1 MPSEQGFQTAFAFS
15 VIIWGCAGA
24 GFKPASSFPI
34 FFCPLSVLSGFF
46 MSNRPTLLLVDGSSY
61 LYRAYHAMGQNLT
74 APDGAPTGALYGV
87 LNMLRRLRSEY
98 PHDYCAVVFDA
109 KGKNF
114 RHQMFEE
121 YKATRPPMPDDLR
134 PQAEALPDLVR
145 LTGWPVLVI
154 GQVEADDVI
163 GTLAKQ
169 GAEHGLRVIV
179 STGDKDMAQLVD
191 ERVTLVNTMSGETLD
206 IEGVKAK
213 FGVRPDQIRDYLA
226 LMGDKVDNV
235 PGVEKCGPKTA
246 VKWLEAYGS
255 LQGVIEHASEIKG
268 KVGENLRAALP
279 RLPLSYDLVTIKTD
293 VDLHAEL
300 SDGIESLR
308 CTTPKW
314 AQLVV
319 DFKRWGFR
327 TWLKEAESRMHE
339 AADGDLFGSDTIGEQ
354 AALDMETSSERLP
367 EKAVA
372 PEKLDYQAVT
382 TEAQFATLLDKLSQ
396 AEKIGID
403 TETTSLDAMNAALVG
418 ISIAFQA
425 GEAVYIPV
433 GHSLTAAPEQL
444 DLQDVLGHL
453 KPYLENPAL
462 KKIGQ
467 NLKYDQHVFAN
478 YGIAL
483 NGIAG
488 DAMLASYIIESH
500 LGHGLD
506 ELSERW
512 LGLETITYESL
523 CGKGAKQIGF
533 ADVAIG
539 QATEYA
545 AQDADFALRLEA
557 HLRAQMDEK
566 QLEMYEKMELPVA
579 QVLFEME
586 RNGVQI
592 DRAELARQSAEL
604 GAELMKL
611 EQEAYAAAGQP
622 FNLNSPK
629 QLQEILFD
637 KMGIPTKGLKKTAK
651 GGISTN
657 EAVLEQLAPDYPL
670 PKIILQNRSLAK
682 LKSTY
687 TDKLPEM
694 ISPKDGRVHTTY
706 AQAVAITG
714 RLASNNPNLQ
724 NIPIRTEEGRKV
736 RRAFTAPQGS
746 VIVSADYSQIE
757 LRIMAHL
764 SGDKTLIAAFQN
776 GEDVHR
782 RTAAE
787 VFGTAP
793 ENVSSEQ
800 RRYAKTINFGLI
812 YGMGQYGLAKSLGID
827 NLSAKNF
834 IDRYFDRYPGVA
846 EYMQRT
852 KEQAAAQGYV
862 ETLFGRRLY
871 LPDIRNKNANARAGA
886 ERAAI
891 NAPMQGTASD
901 LIKRA
906 MIDVSRWLSECEASP
921 WDELLQS
928 KLIMQVHDELVLEVV
943 ETELDF
949 VKEKLPQ
956 IMAKVDG
963 GLLDVPLV
971 AEVGVGENWEEAH

>member
-1 MPSEQGFQTAFAFS
+1 
-15 VIIWGCAGA
+15 
-24 GFKPASSFPI
+24 
-34 FFCPLSVLSGFF
+34 

-191 ERVTLVNTMSGETLD
+191 ERVTLVNTMSSETLD

-268 KVGENLRAALP
+268 KVGENLQAALP
-279 RLPLSYDLVTIKTD
+279 QLPLSYDLVTIKTD

-308 CTTPKW
+308 RTTPKW

-327 TWLKEAESRMHE
+327 TWLKEAESNMNTGST
-339 AADGDLFGSDTIGEQ
+339 DDLFGSDSIGEQ
-354 AALDMETSSERLP
+354 AALNAEMPFEKQA
-367 EKAVA
+367 EKATA

-382 TEAQFATLLDKLSQ
+382 TEAQFAALLDKLSR
-396 AEKIGID
+396 ADTIGID
-403 TETTSLDAMNAALVG
+403 TETTSLDAMNASLVG

-444 DLQDVLGHL
+444 DLQDVLGRL
-453 KPYLENPAL
+453 KPHLENPAL

-523 CGKGAKQIGF
+523 CGKGAKQISF

-557 HLRAQMDEK
+557 HLRAQMDAK

-724 NIPIRTEEGRKV
+724 NIPIRTAEGRRV

-793 ENVSSEQ
+793 ENVSPEQ

-834 IDRYFDRYPGVA
+834 IDRYFARYPGVA

-852 KEQAAAQGYV
+852 KEQAAAQGFV

-906 MIDVSRWLSECEASP
+906 MIDVSRWLVS
-921 WDELLQS
+921 DDLKS

-956 IMAKVDG
+956 IMAKVGG

-971 AEVGVGENWEEAH
+971 AKVGVGENWEEAH

>member
-1 MPSEQGFQTAFAFS
+1 
-15 VIIWGCAGA
+15 
-24 GFKPASSFPI
+24 
-34 FFCPLSVLSGFF
+34 

-255 LQGVIEHASEIKG
+255 LAGVMEHASEIKG

-308 CTTPKW
+308 RTTPKW

-327 TWLKEAESRMHE
+327 TWLKEAESNMNTGST
-339 AADGDLFGSDTIGEQ
+339 DDLFGSDSIGEQ
-354 AALDMETSSERLP
+354 AALNAEMPFEKQA
-367 EKAVA
+367 EKATA

-382 TEAQFATLLDKLSQ
+382 TEAQFAALLDKLSR
-396 AEKIGID
+396 ADTIGID
-403 TETTSLDAMNAALVG
+403 TETTSLDAMNASLVG

-444 DLQDVLGHL
+444 DLQDVLGRL
-453 KPYLENPAL
+453 KPHLGNPAL

-834 IDRYFDRYPGVA
+834 IDRYFARYPGVA

>member
-1 MPSEQGFQTAFAFS
+1 
-15 VIIWGCAGA
+15 
-24 GFKPASSFPI
+24 
-34 FFCPLSVLSGFF
+34 
-46 MSNRPTLLLVDGSSY
+46 
-61 LYRAYHAMGQNLT
+61 MGQNLT

-191 ERVTLVNTMSGETLD
+191 ERVTLVNTMSSETLD

-268 KVGENLRAALP
+268 KVGENLQAALP
-279 RLPLSYDLVTIKTD
+279 QLPLSYDLVTIKTD

-327 TWLKEAESRMHE
+327 TWLKEAESNMNTGST
-339 AADGDLFGSDTIGEQ
+339 DDLFGSDSIGEQ
-354 AALDMETSSERLP
+354 AALNAEMPFEKQA
-367 EKAVA
+367 EKATA

-382 TEAQFATLLDKLSQ
+382 TEAQFAALLDKLSR
-396 AEKIGID
+396 ADTIGID
-403 TETTSLDAMNAALVG
+403 TETTSLDAMNASLVG

-444 DLQDVLGHL
+444 DLQDVLGRL
-453 KPYLENPAL
+453 KPHLENPAL

-523 CGKGAKQIGF
+523 CGKGAKQISF

-557 HLRAQMDEK
+557 HLRAQMDAK

-724 NIPIRTEEGRKV
+724 NIPIRTAEGRRV

-793 ENVSSEQ
+793 ENVSPEQ

-834 IDRYFDRYPGVA
+834 IDRYFARYPGVA

-852 KEQAAAQGYV
+852 KEQAAAQGFV

-906 MIDVSRWLSECEASP
+906 MIDVSRWLVS
-921 WDELLQS
+921 DDLKS

-956 IMAKVDG
+956 IMAKVGG

>member
-1 MPSEQGFQTAFAFS
+1 MS
-15 VIIWGCAGA
+15 
-24 GFKPASSFPI
+24 ASNPK
-34 FFCPLSVLSGFF
+34 
-46 MSNRPTLLLVDGSSY
+46 TLLLVDGSSY
-61 LYRAYHAMGQNLT
+61 LYRAYHAMAQLT

-87 LNMLRRLRSEY
+87 LNMLRRLRADY
-98 PHDYCAVVFDA
+98 AHDYCAVVFDA

-114 RHQMFEE
+114 RHEMFAD

-145 LTGWPVLVI
+145 LMGWPVLVVP
-154 GQVEADDVI
+154 QVEADDVI
-163 GTLAKQ
+163 GTLAAQ
-169 GAEHGLRVIV
+169 GGDAGWNVVV
-179 STGDKDMAQLVD
+179 STGDKDMAQLVN

-206 IEGVKAK
+206 MEGVKTK

-255 LQGVIEHASEIKG
+255 LAGVMEHAGEIKG
-268 KVGENLRAALP
+268 KVGENLQAALP
-279 RLPLSYDLVTIKTD
+279 QLPLSYDLVTIKTD

-300 SDGIESLR
+300 SDGLESLR
-308 CTTPKW
+308 RTPPKW
-314 AQLVV
+314 AQLAI

-339 AADGDLFGSDTIGEQ
+339 TAEGDLFGSGDVGEM
-354 AALDMETSSERLP
+354 AALDMERSSENAERLP
-367 EKAVA
+367 EKSAA
-372 PEKLDYQAVT
+372 PETLDYRAVT
-382 TEAQFATLLDKLSQ
+382 TETDFAALLDKLSQ
-396 AEKIGID
+396 AEHIGID
-403 TETTSLDAMNAALVG
+403 TETTSLDAMTAQLVG

-425 GEAVYIPV
+425 GEAVYVPL
-433 GHSLTAAPEQL
+433 GHSLTAAPQQL
-444 DLQDVLGHL
+444 DFQDALGRL
-453 KPYLENPAL
+453 KPHLENSSL

-467 NLKYDQHVFAN
+467 NLKYDQHIFAN

-488 DAMLASYIIESH
+488 DAMLASYIVESH

-512 LGLETITYESL
+512 LGLPTITYESL
-523 CGKGAKQIGF
+523 CGKGAKQISF
-533 ADVAIG
+533 ADVAVE

-566 QLEMYEKMELPVA
+566 QLEMYCNMELPVA

-586 RNGVQI
+586 RNGVHI
-592 DRAELARQSAEL
+592 DRAELAAQSREL
-604 GAELMKL
+604 GEALLQL
-611 EQEAYAAAGQP
+611 EEQAFQTAGQP

-637 KMGIPTKGLKKTAK
+637 KMGIPTKGLKKTAS

-670 PKIILQNRSLAK
+670 PKIILENRSLAK

-714 RLASNNPNLQ
+714 RLASSNPNLQ
-724 NIPIRTEEGRKV
+724 NIPVRTPEGRRV

-746 VIVSADYSQIE
+746 LIVSADYSQIE

-787 VFGTAP
+787 VFGVAP
-793 ENVSSEQ
+793 ENVSPEQ

-834 IDRYFDRYPGVA
+834 IDRYFARYPGVA

-871 LPDIRNKNANARAGA
+871 LPDIRAKNANARAGA

-906 MIDVSRWLSECEASP
+906 MVDVSKRLHSDGLE
-921 WDELLQS
+921 S
-928 KLIMQVHDELVLEVV
+928 KLIMQVHDELVLEVP
-943 ETELDF
+943 ENELEK
-949 VKEKLPQ
+949 VKKMLPEV
-956 IMAKVDG
+956 MAAVDG
-963 GLLDVPLV
+963 GLLNVPLV
-971 AEVGVGENWEEAH
+971 AEVGSGADWESAH

>member
-1 MPSEQGFQTAFAFS
+1 
-15 VIIWGCAGA
+15 
-24 GFKPASSFPI
+24 
-34 FFCPLSVLSGFF
+34 
-46 MSNRPTLLLVDGSSY
+46 MSRPTLLLVDGSSY
-61 LYRAYHAMGQNLT
+61 LYRAYHAMAQLS

-87 LNMLRRLRSEY
+87 LNMLRRLRADY
-98 PHDYCAVVFDA
+98 VHDYCAVVFDA

-114 RHQMFEE
+114 RHEMFPD

-145 LTGWPVLVI
+145 LMGWPVLVI
-154 GQVEADDVI
+154 PQVEADDVI
-163 GTLAKQ
+163 GTLAKM
-169 GAEHGLRVIV
+169 GSETGWNVVV
-179 STGDKDMAQLVD
+179 STGDKDMAQLVN
-191 ERVTLVNTMSGETLD
+191 ERVTLVNTMSGEKLD

-213 FGVRPDQIRDYLA
+213 FGVRPDRIRDYLA

-255 LQGVIEHASEIKG
+255 LAGVMEHAAEIKG
-268 KVGENLRAALP
+268 KVGENLQAALP
-279 RLPLSYDLVTIKTD
+279 QLPLSYDLVTIKTD
-293 VDLHAEL
+293 VDLHTEL
-300 SDGIESLR
+300 SDGLESLR
-308 CTTPKW
+308 RTSPKW
-314 AQLVV
+314 SQLVV

-382 TEAQFATLLDKLSQ
+382 TEAQFAALLDKLSR
-396 AEKIGID
+396 ADKIGID

-444 DLQDVLGHL
+444 DLQDVLGRL
-453 KPYLENPAL
+453 KPHLENPAL

-533 ADVAIG
+533 ADVAIE

-557 HLRAQMDEK
+557 HLRAQMDAK

-724 NIPIRTEEGRKV
+724 NIPIRTAEGRRV

-787 VFGTAP
+787 VFGIAP

-827 NLSAKNF
+827 NLSAKTF
-834 IDRYFDRYPGVA
+834 IDRYFARYPGVA

-871 LPDIRNKNANARAGA
+871 LPDIHNKNANARAGA

-906 MIDVSRWLSECEASP
+906 MIDVSRWLS
-921 WDELLQS
+921 DDLLQS
-928 KLIMQVHDELVLEVV
+928 KLIMQVHDELVLEVP
-943 ETELDF
+943 EAELDL

-956 IMAKVDG
+956 IMAKVDEG
-963 GLLDVPLV
+963 MLNVPLV
-971 AEVGVGENWEEAH
+971 AEVGVGMNWEEAH

>member
-1 MPSEQGFQTAFAFS
+1 
-15 VIIWGCAGA
+15 
-24 GFKPASSFPI
+24 
-34 FFCPLSVLSGFF
+34 
-46 MSNRPTLLLVDGSSY
+46 MSNKPTLLLVDGSSY
-61 LYRAYHAMGQNLT
+61 LYRAYHAMGQNLS
-74 APDGAPTGALYGV
+74 APDGAPTGAMYGV
-87 LNMLRRLRSEY
+87 LNMLRRLRADY
-98 PHDYCAVVFDA
+98 VHDYCAVVFDA

-114 RHQMFEE
+114 RHEMFPD

-145 LTGWPVLVI
+145 LMGWPVLVI
-154 GQVEADDVI
+154 PQVEADDVI
-163 GTLAKQ
+163 GTLAKMASEA
-169 GAEHGLRVIV
+169 GWNVVV
-179 STGDKDMAQLVD
+179 STGDKDMAQLVN

-206 IEGVKAK
+206 IEGVKEK

-255 LQGVIEHASEIKG
+255 LAGVMEHAAEIKG
-268 KVGENLRAALP
+268 KVGENLQAALP
-279 RLPLSYDLVTIKTD
+279 QLPLSYDLVTIKTD
-293 VDLHAEL
+293 VDLHSEL
-300 SDGIESLR
+300 SDGLESLR
-308 CTTPKW
+308 RTSPKW
-314 AQLVV
+314 SQLAV

-339 AADGDLFGSDTIGEQ
+339 EADGDLFGRDTIGEQ

-372 PEKLDYQAVT
+372 PDTLDYQAVT
-382 TEAQFATLLDKLSQ
+382 TEAQFAALLDKLSQ
-396 AEKIGID
+396 AGKIGID

-444 DLQDVLGHL
+444 DLQDVLGRL
-453 KPYLENPAL
+453 KPHLENPAL

-512 LGLETITYESL
+512 LGLKTITYESL

-533 ADVAIG
+533 ADVAIE

-557 HLRAQMDEK
+557 HLRAQMDAK

-724 NIPIRTEEGRKV
+724 NIPIRTAEGRRV

-764 SGDKTLIAAFQN
+764 SGDKTLITAFQN

-787 VFGTAP
+787 VFGIAP

-827 NLSAKNF
+827 NLSAKTF
-834 IDRYFDRYPGVA
+834 IDRYFARYPGVA

-852 KEQAAAQGYV
+852 KEQAAAQGFV

-871 LPDIRNKNANARAGA
+871 LPDIHNKNANARAGA

-921 WDELLQS
+921 WDCLKT
-928 KLIMQVHDELVLEVV
+928 KLIMQVHDELVLEVP
-943 ETELDF
+943 EAELDL

-956 IMAKVDG
+956 IMAKVDEG
-963 GLLDVPLV
+963 KLNVPLV
-971 AEVGVGENWEEAH
+971 AEVGVGMNWEEAH

>member
-1 MPSEQGFQTAFAFS
+1 
-15 VIIWGCAGA
+15 
-24 GFKPASSFPI
+24 
-34 FFCPLSVLSGFF
+34 

-61 LYRAYHAMGQNLT
+61 LYRAYHAMAQLT
-74 APDGAPTGALYGV
+74 APDGAPTGAMYGV
-87 LNMLRRLRSEY
+87 LNMLRRLRADY
-98 PHDYCAVVFDA
+98 VHDYCAVVFDA

-114 RHQMFEE
+114 RHEMFPD

-145 LTGWPVLVI
+145 LIGWPVLVI
-154 GQVEADDVI
+154 PQVEADDVI
-163 GTLAKQ
+163 GTLAAMA
-169 GAEHGLRVIV
+169 GEAGWNVVV
-179 STGDKDMAQLVD
+179 STGDKDMAQLVN

-255 LQGVIEHASEIKG
+255 LAGVMEHAAEIKG
-268 KVGENLRAALP
+268 KVGENLRAALQ

-293 VDLHAEL
+293 VDLHTEL

-308 CTTPKW
+308 RTAPKW

-339 AADGDLFGSDTIGEQ
+339 AADGDLFGSDSIGEQ
-354 AALDMETSSERLP
+354 AALNAEVPSEKQP
-367 EKAVA
+367 ELAPT

-382 TEAQFATLLDKLSQ
+382 TEAQLAALLDKLSQ
-396 AEKIGID
+396 ADTIGID
-403 TETTSLDAMNAALVG
+403 TETTSLDAMNASLVG

-425 GEAVYIPV
+425 GEAIYIPV
-433 GHSLTAAPEQL
+433 GHSLTAAPEQI
-444 DLQDVLGHL
+444 DLQDVLGRL
-453 KPYLENPAL
+453 KPHLENPAL

-523 CGKGAKQIGF
+523 CGKGAKQISF

-557 HLRAQMDEK
+557 HLRAQMDAK

-592 DRAELARQSAEL
+592 DRAELSRQSAEL

-611 EQEAYAAAGQP
+611 EQEAYAVADQP

-724 NIPIRTEEGRKV
+724 NIPIRTAEGRRV

-764 SGDKTLIAAFQN
+764 SGDKTLITAFQN

-787 VFGTAP
+787 VFGIAP

-827 NLSAKNF
+827 NISAKTF
-834 IDRYFDRYPGVA
+834 IDRYFARYPGVA

-852 KEQAAAQGYV
+852 KEQAAAQGFV

-906 MIDVSRWLSECEASP
+906 MIDVRNCLS
-921 WDELLQS
+921 DGIGS
-928 KLIMQVHDELVLEVV
+928 KLVMQVHDELVLEVV

>member
-1 MPSEQGFQTAFAFS
+1 
-15 VIIWGCAGA
+15 
-24 GFKPASSFPI
+24 
-34 FFCPLSVLSGFF
+34 

-61 LYRAYHAMGQNLT
+61 LYRAYHAMAQLT
-74 APDGAPTGALYGV
+74 APDGAPTGAMYGV
-87 LNMLRRLRSEY
+87 LNMLRRLRADY
-98 PHDYCAVVFDA
+98 VHDYCAVVFDA

-114 RHQMFEE
+114 RHEMFPD

-145 LTGWPVLVI
+145 LIGWPVLVI
-154 GQVEADDVI
+154 PQVEADDVI
-163 GTLAKQ
+163 GTLAAMA
-169 GAEHGLRVIV
+169 GEAGWNVVV
-179 STGDKDMAQLVD
+179 STGDKDMAQLVN

-255 LQGVIEHASEIKG
+255 LAGVMEHAAEIKG
-268 KVGENLRAALP
+268 KVGENLRAALQ

-293 VDLHAEL
+293 VDLHTEL

-308 CTTPKW
+308 RTAPKW

-339 AADGDLFGSDTIGEQ
+339 AADGDLFGSDSIGEQ
-354 AALDMETSSERLP
+354 AALNAEVPSEKQP
-367 EKAVA
+367 ELAPT

-382 TEAQFATLLDKLSQ
+382 TEAQLAALLDKLSQ
-396 AEKIGID
+396 ADTIGID
-403 TETTSLDAMNAALVG
+403 TETTSLDAMNASLVG

-425 GEAVYIPV
+425 GEAIYIPV
-433 GHSLTAAPEQL
+433 GHSLTAAPEQI
-444 DLQDVLGHL
+444 DLQDVLGRL
-453 KPYLENPAL
+453 KPHLENPAL

-523 CGKGAKQIGF
+523 CGKGAKQISF

-557 HLRAQMDEK
+557 HLRAQMDAK

-592 DRAELARQSAEL
+592 DRAELSRQSAEL

-611 EQEAYAAAGQP
+611 EQEAYAVAGQP

-724 NIPIRTEEGRKV
+724 NIPIRTAEGRRV

-793 ENVSSEQ
+793 ENVSPEQ

-834 IDRYFDRYPGVA
+834 IDRYFARYPGVA

-852 KEQAAAQGYV
+852 KEQAAAQGFV

-906 MIDVSRWLSECEASP
+906 MIDVSRWLVS
-921 WDELLQS
+921 DDLKS

-956 IMAKVDG
+956 IMAKVGG

>member
-1 MPSEQGFQTAFAFS
+1 MS
-15 VIIWGCAGA
+15 
-24 GFKPASSFPI
+24 ASNPK
-34 FFCPLSVLSGFF
+34 
-46 MSNRPTLLLVDGSSY
+46 TLLLVDGSSY
-61 LYRAYHAMGQNLT
+61 LYRAYHAMAQLT
-74 APDGAPTGALYGV
+74 APDGAPTGAMYGV
-87 LNMLRRLRSEY
+87 LNMLRRLRSDY
-98 PHDYCAVVFDA
+98 AHDYCAVVFDA

-114 RHQMFEE
+114 RHEMFAD

-145 LTGWPVLVI
+145 LMGWPVLVVP
-154 GQVEADDVI
+154 QVEADDVI
-163 GTLAKQ
+163 GTLAAQ
-169 GAEHGLRVIV
+169 GGAAGWDVVI
-179 STGDKDMAQLVD
+179 STGDKDMAQLVN

-206 IEGVKAK
+206 TDGVKAK

-246 VKWLEAYGS
+246 VKWLEAYET
-255 LQGVIEHASEIKG
+255 LAGVMEHAGEIKG
-268 KVGENLRAALP
+268 KVGENLQAALSQ
-279 RLPLSYDLVTIKTD
+279 LPLSYDLVTIKTD

-300 SDGIESLR
+300 SDGLESLR
-308 CTTPKW
+308 RTPPKW
-314 AQLVV
+314 AQLVA
-319 DFKRWGFR
+319 DFKRWGFK

-339 AADGDLFGSDTIGEQ
+339 AADGDLFGSADVGER
-354 AALDMETSSERLP
+354 AALASEMPSESEKQP
-367 EKAVA
+367 EKAAA
-372 PEKLDYQAVT
+372 PEKLDYQAVI
-382 TEAQFATLLDKLSQ
+382 TETEFAALLDKLSKT
-396 AEKIGID
+396 ERIGID
-403 TETTSLDAMNAALVG
+403 TETTSLDAMNAQLVG
-418 ISIAFQA
+418 ISIAFEA
-425 GEAVYIPV
+425 GVAVYIPL
-433 GHSLTAAPEQL
+433 GHSLTAAPQQL
-444 DLQDVLGHL
+444 DLQNTLGRL
-453 KPYLENPAL
+453 KPYLENSSL

-483 NGIAG
+483 RGIAG
-488 DAMLASYIIESH
+488 DAMLASYIVESH

-512 LGLETITYESL
+512 LGLPTITYESL
-523 CGKGAKQIGF
+523 CGKGAKQISF
-533 ADVAIG
+533 ADVAVE

-557 HLRAQMDEK
+557 HLRAQMDDK
-566 QLEMYEKMELPVA
+566 QLEMYLNLELPVA

-586 RNGVQI
+586 RNGVHI
-592 DRAELARQSAEL
+592 DRAELAAQSSEL
-604 GAELMKL
+604 GAALLKL
-611 EQEAYAAAGQP
+611 EEQAFQTAGQP

-629 QLQEILFD
+629 QLQEILFN
-637 KMGIPTKGLKKTAK
+637 KMGIPTKGLKKTAS

-694 ISPKDGRVHTTY
+694 INPRTGRVHTTY
-706 AQAVAITG
+706 SQAVAITG
-714 RLASNNPNLQ
+714 RLASSNPNLQ
-724 NIPIRTEEGRKV
+724 NIPIRTAEGRRV
-736 RRAFTAPQGS
+736 RRAFTAPAGS
-746 VIVSADYSQIE
+746 LIVSADYSQIE

-787 VFGTAP
+787 VFGIAP
-793 ENVSSEQ
+793 ENVSPEQ

-834 IDRYFDRYPGVA
+834 IDRYFARYPGVA

-871 LPDIRNKNANARAGA
+871 LPDIRAKNANARAGA

-906 MIDVSRWLSECEASP
+906 MIAVSNRLHSDGLE
-921 WDELLQS
+921 S

-943 ETELDF
+943 ENELET
-949 VKEKLPQ
+949 VKEMLPQ
-956 IMAKVDG
+956 VMAEVAQG
-963 GLLDVPLV
+963 RLNVPLL
-971 AEVGVGENWEEAH
+971 AEVEVGRNWDDAH

>member
-1 MPSEQGFQTAFAFS
+1 
-15 VIIWGCAGA
+15 
-24 GFKPASSFPI
+24 
-34 FFCPLSVLSGFF
+34 
-46 MSNRPTLLLVDGSSY
+46 MSNKPTLLLVDGSSY
-61 LYRAYHAMGQNLT
+61 LYRAYHAMGQNLS
-74 APDGAPTGALYGV
+74 APDGAPTGAMYGV
-87 LNMLRRLRSEY
+87 LNMLRRLRADY
-98 PHDYCAVVFDA
+98 VHDYCAVVFDA

-114 RHQMFEE
+114 RHEMFPD

-145 LTGWPVLVI
+145 LMGWPVLVI
-154 GQVEADDVI
+154 PQVEADDVI
-163 GTLAKQ
+163 GTLAKMASEA
-169 GAEHGLRVIV
+169 GWNVVV
-179 STGDKDMAQLVD
+179 STGDKDMAQLVN
-191 ERVTLVNTMSGETLD
+191 ERVTLVNTMSDETLD
-206 IEGVKAK
+206 IEGVKEK

-255 LQGVIEHASEIKG
+255 LAGVMEHAAEIKG
-268 KVGENLRAALP
+268 KVGENLQAALP
-279 RLPLSYDLVTIKTD
+279 QLPLSYDLVTIKTD
-293 VDLHAEL
+293 VDLHTEL
-300 SDGIESLR
+300 SDGLESLR
-308 CTTPKW
+308 RTSPKW
-314 AQLVV
+314 SQLAV

-354 AALDMETSSERLP
+354 AALDMETSSEKIIEHAP
-367 EKAVA
+367 P

-382 TEAQFATLLDKLSQ
+382 TEAQFAALLDKLSQ
-396 AEKIGID
+396 ADKIGID

-444 DLQDVLGHL
+444 DLQDVLGRL
-453 KPYLENPAL
+453 KPHLENPAL

-557 HLRAQMDEK
+557 HLRAQMDDK

-724 NIPIRTEEGRKV
+724 NIPIRTAEGRRV

-787 VFGTAP
+787 VFGIAP

-827 NLSAKNF
+827 NISAKNF
-834 IDRYFDRYPGVA
+834 IDRYFARYPGVA

-852 KEQAAAQGYV
+852 KEQAAAQGFV

-871 LPDIRNKNANARAGA
+871 LPDIHNKNANARAGA

-906 MIDVSRWLSECEASP
+906 MIDVSRWLVS
-921 WDELLQS
+921 DDLKS
-928 KLIMQVHDELVLEVV
+928 KLIMQVHDELVLEVP
-943 ETELDF
+943 EAELDL

-956 IMAKVDG
+956 IMAKVDEG
-963 GLLDVPLV
+963 MLNVPLV
-971 AEVGVGENWEEAH
+971 AEVGVGMNWEEAH

>member
-1 MPSEQGFQTAFAFS
+1 MGRTELFLYNPSIYFS
-15 VIIWGCAGA
+15 LI
-24 GFKPASSFPI
+24 SSRFT
-34 FFCPLSVLSGFF
+34 
-46 MSNRPTLLLVDGSSY
+46 MSKPTLLLVDGSSY
-61 LYRAYHAMGQNLT
+61 LYRAYHAMAQLS

-87 LNMLRRLRSEY
+87 LNMLRRLRADY
-98 PHDYCAVVFDA
+98 VHDYCAVVFDA

-114 RHQMFEE
+114 RHEMFPD

-145 LTGWPVLVI
+145 LMGWPVLVI
-154 GQVEADDVI
+154 PQVEADDVI
-163 GTLAKQ
+163 GTLAAMA
-169 GAEHGLRVIV
+169 GEAGWNVVV
-179 STGDKDMAQLVD
+179 STGDKDMAQLVN
-191 ERVTLVNTMSGETLD
+191 ERVTLVNTMNGETLD
-206 IEGVKAK
+206 IEGVKEK

-255 LQGVIEHASEIKG
+255 LAGVMEHAAEIKG
-268 KVGENLRAALP
+268 KVGENLQAALP
-279 RLPLSYDLVTIKTD
+279 QLPLSYDLVTIKTD
-293 VDLHAEL
+293 VDLHSEL
-300 SDGIESLR
+300 SDGLESLR
-308 CTTPKW
+308 RTSPKW
-314 AQLVV
+314 SQLAV

-354 AALDMETSSERLP
+354 AALDMETSSERLH

-382 TEAQFATLLDKLSQ
+382 TEAQFAALLDKLSR
-396 AEKIGID
+396 AGKIGID

-444 DLQDVLGHL
+444 DLQDVLGRL
-453 KPYLENPAL
+453 KPHLENPAL

-478 YGIAL
+478 YDIAL

-488 DAMLASYIIESH
+488 DSMLASYIIESH

-523 CGKGAKQIGF
+523 CGKGAKQISF

-557 HLRAQMDEK
+557 HLRAQMDAK

-604 GAELMKL
+604 GAELIKL

-724 NIPIRTEEGRKV
+724 NIPIRTAEGRRV

-787 VFGTAP
+787 VFGIAP

-827 NLSAKNF
+827 NISAKNF
-834 IDRYFDRYPGVA
+834 IDRYFARYPGIA

-852 KEQAAAQGYV
+852 KEQAAAQGFV

-871 LPDIRNKNANARAGA
+871 LTDIHNKNANARAGA

-906 MIDVSRWLSECEASP
+906 MIDVSCWLVS
-921 WDELLQS
+921 DDLKS
-928 KLIMQVHDELVLEVV
+928 KLIMQVHDELVLEVP
-943 ETELDF
+943 EAELDL

-956 IMAKVDG
+956 IMAKVDEG
-963 GLLDVPLV
+963 MLKVPLV
-971 AEVGVGENWEEAH
+971 AEVGVGMNWEEAH

>member
-1 MPSEQGFQTAFAFS
+1 
-15 VIIWGCAGA
+15 
-24 GFKPASSFPI
+24 
-34 FFCPLSVLSGFF
+34 
-46 MSNRPTLLLVDGSSY
+46 MSKPTLLLVDGSSY
-61 LYRAYHAMGQNLT
+61 LYRAYHAMAQLS

-87 LNMLRRLRSEY
+87 LNMLRRLRADY
-98 PHDYCAVVFDA
+98 VHDYCAVVFDA

-114 RHQMFEE
+114 RHEMFPD

-145 LTGWPVLVI
+145 LMGWPVLVI
-154 GQVEADDVI
+154 PQVEADDVI
-163 GTLAKQ
+163 GTLAAMA
-169 GAEHGLRVIV
+169 GEAGWNVVV
-179 STGDKDMAQLVD
+179 STGDKDMAQLVN
-191 ERVTLVNTMSGETLD
+191 ERVTLVNTMNGETLD
-206 IEGVKAK
+206 IEGVKEK

-255 LQGVIEHASEIKG
+255 LAGVMEHAAEIKG
-268 KVGENLRAALP
+268 KVGENLQAALP
-279 RLPLSYDLVTIKTD
+279 QLPLSYDLVTIKTD
-293 VDLHAEL
+293 VDLHSEL
-300 SDGIESLR
+300 SDGLESLR
-308 CTTPKW
+308 RTTPKW

-354 AALDMETSSERLP
+354 AALDMETSSEKIIEHAP
-367 EKAVA
+367 A

-382 TEAQFATLLDKLSQ
+382 TEAQFAALLDKLSQ
-396 AEKIGID
+396 ADKIGID

-425 GEAVYIPV
+425 GKAVYIPV

-444 DLQDVLGHL
+444 DLQYVLGYL
-453 KPYLENPAL
+453 KPHLENPAL

-557 HLRAQMDEK
+557 HLRAQMDAK

-611 EQEAYAAAGQP
+611 EQEAYTAAGQP

-651 GGISTN
+651 GSISTN

-724 NIPIRTEEGRKV
+724 NIPIRTAEGRRV

-793 ENVSSEQ
+793 ENVSPEQ

-827 NLSAKNF
+827 NLSAKTF
-834 IDRYFDRYPGVA
+834 IDRYFARYPGVA

-852 KEQAAAQGYV
+852 KEQAAAQGFV

-906 MIDVSRWLSECEASP
+906 MIDVSRWLVS
-921 WDELLQS
+921 DDLKS
-928 KLIMQVHDELVLEVV
+928 KLIMQVHDELVLEVP
-943 ETELDF
+943 EAELDL

-956 IMAKVDG
+956 IMAKVDEG
-963 GLLDVPLV
+963 MLKVPLV
-971 AEVGVGENWEEAH
+971 AEVGVGMNWEEAH

>member
-1 MPSEQGFQTAFAFS
+1 
-15 VIIWGCAGA
+15 
-24 GFKPASSFPI
+24 
-34 FFCPLSVLSGFF
+34 

-109 KGKNF
+109 KGKIF

-191 ERVTLVNTMSGETLD
+191 ERVTLVNTMSSETLD

-268 KVGENLRAALP
+268 KVGENLQAALP
-279 RLPLSYDLVTIKTD
+279 QLPLSYDLVTIKTD

-308 CTTPKW
+308 RTTPKW

-327 TWLKEAESRMHE
+327 TWLKEAESNMNTGST
-339 AADGDLFGSDTIGEQ
+339 DDLFGSDSIGEQ
-354 AALDMETSSERLP
+354 AALNAEMPFEKQA
-367 EKAVA
+367 EKAIA

-382 TEAQFATLLDKLSQ
+382 TEAQFAALLDKLSR
-396 AEKIGID
+396 ADTIGID
-403 TETTSLDAMNAALVG
+403 TETTSLDAMNASLVG

-444 DLQDVLGHL
+444 DLQDVLGRL
-453 KPYLENPAL
+453 KPHLENPTL

-478 YGIAL
+478 YDIAL

-611 EQEAYAAAGQP
+611 EQQAYAAAGQP

-724 NIPIRTEEGRKV
+724 NIPIRTAEGRRV

-787 VFGTAP
+787 VFGIAP

-827 NLSAKNF
+827 NISAKNF
-834 IDRYFDRYPGVA
+834 IDRYFARYPGVA

-906 MIDVSRWLSECEASP
+906 MIDVRNWLS
-921 WDELLQS
+921 DGIGS
-928 KLIMQVHDELVLEVV
+928 KLVMQVHDELVLEVV

>member
-1 MPSEQGFQTAFAFS
+1 
-15 VIIWGCAGA
+15 
-24 GFKPASSFPI
+24 
-34 FFCPLSVLSGFF
+34 
-46 MSNRPTLLLVDGSSY
+46 MSRPTLLLVDGSSY
-61 LYRAYHAMGQNLT
+61 LYRAYHAMAQLS

-87 LNMLRRLRSEY
+87 LNMLRRLRADY
-98 PHDYCAVVFDA
+98 VHDYCAVVFDA

-114 RHQMFEE
+114 RHEMFPD

-145 LTGWPVLVI
+145 LMGWPVLVI
-154 GQVEADDVI
+154 PQVEADDVI
-163 GTLAKQ
+163 GTLAAMA
-169 GAEHGLRVIV
+169 GEAGWNVVV
-179 STGDKDMAQLVD
+179 STGDKDMAQLVN

-206 IEGVKAK
+206 IEGVKEK

-255 LQGVIEHASEIKG
+255 LAGVMEHAAEIKG
-268 KVGENLRAALP
+268 KVGENLQAALP
-279 RLPLSYDLVTIKTD
+279 QLPLSYDLVTIKTD
-293 VDLHAEL
+293 VDLHTEL
-300 SDGIESLR
+300 SDGLESLR
-308 CTTPKW
+308 RTSPKW
-314 AQLVV
+314 SQLAV

-354 AALDMETSSERLP
+354 AAL
-367 EKAVA
+367 
-372 PEKLDYQAVT
+372 
-382 TEAQFATLLDKLSQ
+382 FAEMPSVE
-396 AEKIGID
+396 EKITAPNVPIHYRVITTHKSLNKLLSMLSSAARHKGGRNPIHLTSLRKRKNARTSFKDSFLSTKRKKRIAKNAIPRPVAID
-403 TETTSLDAMNAALVG
+403 TETTSLDAMNASLVG

-444 DLQDVLGHL
+444 DLQDVLGRL
-453 KPYLENPAL
+453 KPHLENPAL

-512 LGLETITYESL
+512 LGLKTITYESL

-557 HLRAQMDEK
+557 HLRAQMDAK

-592 DRAELARQSAEL
+592 DRAELARQSEEL

-657 EAVLEQLAPDYPL
+657 EAVLEQLARDYPL

-694 ISPKDGRVHTTY
+694 ISPKDDRVHTTY

-724 NIPIRTEEGRKV
+724 NIPIRTAEGRRV

-787 VFGTAP
+787 VFGIAP

-827 NLSAKNF
+827 NLSAKTF
-834 IDRYFDRYPGVA
+834 IDRYFARYPGVA

-906 MIDVSRWLSECEASP
+906 MIDVSRWLS
-921 WDELLQS
+921 DDLLQS
-928 KLIMQVHDELVLEVV
+928 KLIMQVHDELVLEVP
-943 ETELDF
+943 EAELDL

-956 IMAKVDG
+956 IMAKVDEG
-963 GLLDVPLV
+963 MLEVPLV
-971 AEVGVGENWEEAH
+971 AEVGVGMNWEEAH

>member
-1 MPSEQGFQTAFAFS
+1 
-15 VIIWGCAGA
+15 
-24 GFKPASSFPI
+24 
-34 FFCPLSVLSGFF
+34 

-191 ERVTLVNTMSGETLD
+191 ERVTLVNTMSSETLD

-255 LQGVIEHASEIKG
+255 LAGVMEHASEIKG

-327 TWLKEAESRMHE
+327 TWLKEAESNMNTGST
-339 AADGDLFGSDTIGEQ
+339 DDLFGSDSIGEQ
-354 AALDMETSSERLP
+354 AALNAEMPFEKQA
-367 EKAVA
+367 EKATA

-382 TEAQFATLLDKLSQ
+382 TEAQFAALLDKLSR
-396 AEKIGID
+396 ADTIGID
-403 TETTSLDAMNAALVG
+403 TETTSLDAMNASLVG

-444 DLQDVLGHL
+444 DLQDVLGRL
-453 KPYLENPAL
+453 KPHLENPAL

-724 NIPIRTEEGRKV
+724 NIPIRTAEGRRV

-793 ENVSSEQ
+793 ENVSPEQ

-834 IDRYFDRYPGVA
+834 IDRYFARYPGVA

-852 KEQAAAQGYV
+852 KEQATAQGFV

-906 MIDVSRWLSECEASP
+906 MIDVSRWLVS
-921 WDELLQS
+921 DDLKS

-956 IMAKVDG
+956 IMAKVGG

>member
-1 MPSEQGFQTAFAFS
+1 MAT
-15 VIIWGCAGA
+15 IH
-24 GFKPASSFPI
+24 
-34 FFCPLSVLSGFF
+34 
-46 MSNRPTLLLVDGSSY
+46 TLLLVDGSSY
-61 LYRAYHAMGQNLT
+61 LYRAYHAMAQLT

-87 LNMLRRLRSEY
+87 LNMLRRLRSDY
-98 PHDYCAVVFDA
+98 VHDYCAVVFDA

-114 RHQMFEE
+114 RHEMFPD

-145 LTGWPVLVI
+145 LMGWPVLVI
-154 GQVEADDVI
+154 PQVEADDVI
-163 GTLAKQ
+163 GTLAKMASEA
-169 GAEHGLRVIV
+169 GWNVVV
-179 STGDKDMAQLVD
+179 STGDKDMAQLVN

-206 IEGVKAK
+206 IEGVKEK

-255 LQGVIEHASEIKG
+255 LAGVMEHAAEIKG
-268 KVGENLRAALP
+268 KVGENLQAALP
-279 RLPLSYDLVTIKTD
+279 QLPLSYDLVTIKTD
-293 VDLHAEL
+293 VDLHTEL
-300 SDGIESLR
+300 SDGLESLR
-308 CTTPKW
+308 RTSPKW
-314 AQLVV
+314 SQLAV

-327 TWLKEAESRMHE
+327 TWLKEAESRMHEE

-354 AALDMETSSERLP
+354 AALDMETSSEKIIEHAP
-367 EKAVA
+367 A
-372 PEKLDYQAVT
+372 PEKLDYQAIT
-382 TEAQFATLLDKLSQ
+382 TEAQFVALLDKLAQ
-396 AEKIGID
+396 ADTIGID
-403 TETTSLDAMNAALVG
+403 TETTSLDAMNASLVG

-444 DLQDVLGHL
+444 DLQEVLGRL
-453 KPYLENPAL
+453 KPHLENPAL

-478 YGIAL
+478 YDIAL

-488 DAMLASYIIESH
+488 DSMLASYIIESH

-557 HLRAQMDEK
+557 HLRAQMDTK

-604 GAELMKL
+604 GTELMKL
-611 EQEAYAAAGQP
+611 EQEAYAVAGQP

-724 NIPIRTEEGRKV
+724 NIPIRTAEGRRV

-787 VFGTAP
+787 VFGIAP

-827 NLSAKNF
+827 NISAKNF
-834 IDRYFDRYPGVA
+834 IDRYFARYPGVA

-852 KEQAAAQGYV
+852 KERAAAQGYV

-871 LPDIRNKNANARAGA
+871 LPDIHNKNANARAGA

-906 MIDVSRWLSECEASP
+906 MIDVRNWLS
-921 WDELLQS
+921 DGIGS
-928 KLIMQVHDELVLEVV
+928 KLVMQVHDELVLEVP
-943 ETELDF
+943 EAELDL

-956 IMAKVDG
+956 IMAKVDEG
-963 GLLDVPLV
+963 MLNVPLV
-971 AEVGVGENWEEAH
+971 AEVGVGMNWEEAH

>member
-1 MPSEQGFQTAFAFS
+1 
-15 VIIWGCAGA
+15 
-24 GFKPASSFPI
+24 
-34 FFCPLSVLSGFF
+34 
-46 MSNRPTLLLVDGSSY
+46 MSKPTLLLVDGSSY
-61 LYRAYHAMGQNLT
+61 LYRAYHAMAQLT

-87 LNMLRRLRSEY
+87 LNMLRRLRADY
-98 PHDYCAVVFDA
+98 VHDYCAVVFDA

-114 RHQMFEE
+114 RHEMFSD

-145 LTGWPVLVI
+145 LMGWPVLVI
-154 GQVEADDVI
+154 PQVEADDVI
-163 GTLAKQ
+163 GTLAAMA
-169 GAEHGLRVIV
+169 GEAGWNVVV
-179 STGDKDMAQLVD
+179 STGDKDMAQLVN

-206 IEGVKAK
+206 IEGVKGK

-255 LQGVIEHASEIKG
+255 LAGVMEHAAEIKG
-268 KVGENLRAALP
+268 KVGENLQAALP
-279 RLPLSYDLVTIKTD
+279 QLPLSYDLVTIKTD
-293 VDLHAEL
+293 VDLHTEL
-300 SDGIESLR
+300 SDGLESLR
-308 CTTPKW
+308 RTSPKW
-314 AQLVV
+314 SQLAV

-339 AADGDLFGSDTIGEQ
+339 AADGDLFGSNTIGEQ
-354 AALDMETSSERLP
+354 AALDMETSSEKIIEHAP
-367 EKAVA
+367 A
-372 PEKLDYQAVT
+372 PEKLDYQAIT
-382 TEAQFATLLDKLSQ
+382 TEAQFAALLDKLSQ
-396 AEKIGID
+396 ADTIGID
-403 TETTSLDAMNAALVG
+403 TETTSLDAMNASLVG

-444 DLQDVLGHL
+444 DLQDVLGRL
-453 KPYLENPAL
+453 KLHLENPAL

-467 NLKYDQHVFAN
+467 NLKYDQHIFTN

-545 AQDADFALRLEA
+545 AQDADFALRLDA
-557 HLRAQMDEK
+557 HLRAQMDAK

-604 GAELMKL
+604 GAELVKL

-724 NIPIRTEEGRKV
+724 NIPIRTAEGRRV

-793 ENVSSEQ
+793 ENVSPEQ

-827 NLSAKNF
+827 NLSAKTF
-834 IDRYFDRYPGVA
+834 IDRYFARYPGVA

-852 KEQAAAQGYV
+852 KEQAAAQGFV

-906 MIDVSRWLSECEASP
+906 MIDVSRWLVS
-921 WDELLQS
+921 DDLKS
-928 KLIMQVHDELVLEVV
+928 KLIMQVHDELVLEVP
-943 ETELDF
+943 EAELDL

-956 IMAKVDG
+956 IMAKVDEG
-963 GLLDVPLV
+963 MLKVPLV
-971 AEVGVGENWEEAH
+971 AEVGVGMNWEEAH

>member
-1 MPSEQGFQTAFAFS
+1 
-15 VIIWGCAGA
+15 
-24 GFKPASSFPI
+24 
-34 FFCPLSVLSGFF
+34 

-300 SDGIESLR
+300 SDGLESLR
-308 CTTPKW
+308 RTAPKW

-724 NIPIRTEEGRKV
+724 NIPIRTAEGRRV

-834 IDRYFDRYPGVA
+834 IDRYFARYPGVA

-906 MIDVSRWLSECEASP
+906 MIDVRNCLS
-921 WDELLQS
+921 DGIGS
-928 KLIMQVHDELVLEVV
+928 KLVMQVHDELVLEVV

>member
-1 MPSEQGFQTAFAFS
+1 
-15 VIIWGCAGA
+15 
-24 GFKPASSFPI
+24 
-34 FFCPLSVLSGFF
+34 

-191 ERVTLVNTMSGETLD
+191 ERVTLVNTMSSETLD

-268 KVGENLRAALP
+268 KVGENLQAALP
-279 RLPLSYDLVTIKTD
+279 QLPLSYDLVTIKTD

-308 CTTPKW
+308 RTTPKW

-327 TWLKEAESRMHE
+327 TWLKEAESNMNTGST
-339 AADGDLFGSDTIGEQ
+339 DDLFGSDSIGEQ
-354 AALDMETSSERLP
+354 AALNAEMPFEKQA
-367 EKAVA
+367 EKATA

-382 TEAQFATLLDKLSQ
+382 TEAQFAALLDKLSR
-396 AEKIGID
+396 ADTIGID
-403 TETTSLDAMNAALVG
+403 TETTLLDAMNASLVG

-444 DLQDVLGHL
+444 DLQDVLGRL
-453 KPYLENPAL
+453 KPHLENPAL

-523 CGKGAKQIGF
+523 CGKGAKQISF

-557 HLRAQMDEK
+557 HLRAQMDAK

-694 ISPKDGRVHTTY
+694 ISPRDNRVHTTY

-724 NIPIRTEEGRKV
+724 NIPIRTAEGRRV

-787 VFGTAP
+787 VFGIAP

-827 NLSAKNF
+827 NISAKNF
-834 IDRYFDRYPGVA
+834 IDRYFARYPGVA

-852 KEQAAAQGYV
+852 KEQAAAQGFV

-871 LPDIRNKNANARAGA
+871 LPDIHNKNANARAGA

-906 MIDVSRWLSECEASP
+906 MIDVSRWLVS
-921 WDELLQS
+921 DDLKS

-956 IMAKVDG
+956 IMAKVGG

>member
-1 MPSEQGFQTAFAFS
+1 MAT
-15 VIIWGCAGA
+15 IH
-24 GFKPASSFPI
+24 
-34 FFCPLSVLSGFF
+34 
-46 MSNRPTLLLVDGSSY
+46 TLLLVDGSSY
-61 LYRAYHAMGQNLT
+61 LYRAYHAMAQLS

-87 LNMLRRLRSEY
+87 LNMLRRLRSDY
-98 PHDYCAVVFDA
+98 VHDYCAVVFDA

-114 RHQMFEE
+114 RHEMFPD

-145 LTGWPVLVI
+145 LMGWPVLVI
-154 GQVEADDVI
+154 PQVEADDVI
-163 GTLAKQ
+163 GTLAKMASEA
-169 GAEHGLRVIV
+169 GWNVVV
-179 STGDKDMAQLVD
+179 STGDKDMAQLVN
-191 ERVTLVNTMSGETLD
+191 EHVTLVNTMSGETLD
-206 IEGVKAK
+206 IEGVKEK

-255 LQGVIEHASEIKG
+255 LAGVMEHAAEIKG

-293 VDLHAEL
+293 VDLHTEL

-308 CTTPKW
+308 RTAPKW

-327 TWLKEAESRMHE
+327 TWLKEAESNMNTGST
-339 AADGDLFGSDTIGEQ
+339 DDLFGSDSIGEQ
-354 AALDMETSSERLP
+354 AALNAEMPSERLP

-382 TEAQFATLLDKLSQ
+382 TEAQFAAVLDKLAQ
-396 AEKIGID
+396 ADTIGID
-403 TETTSLDAMNAALVG
+403 TETTSLDAMKASLVG

-444 DLQDVLGHL
+444 DLQDVLGRL
-453 KPYLENPAL
+453 KPHLENPAL

-478 YGIAL
+478 YGITL

-523 CGKGAKQIGF
+523 CGKGAKQISF

-557 HLRAQMDEK
+557 HLRAQMDAK

-604 GAELMKL
+604 GAELVKL

-694 ISPKDGRVHTTY
+694 ISPRDNRVHTTY

-724 NIPIRTEEGRKV
+724 NIPIRTAEGRRV

-787 VFGTAP
+787 VFGIAP
-793 ENVSSEQ
+793 ENISSEQ

-827 NLSAKNF
+827 NISAKNF
-834 IDRYFDRYPGVA
+834 IDRYFARYPGVA

-852 KEQAAAQGYV
+852 KEQAAAQGFV

-871 LPDIRNKNANARAGA
+871 LPDIHNKNANARAGA

-906 MIDVSRWLSECEASP
+906 MIDVSRWLVS
-921 WDELLQS
+921 DDLKS

-943 ETELDF
+943 EAELDL

-956 IMAKVDG
+956 IMAKVDEG
-963 GLLDVPLV
+963 MLKVPLV

>member
-1 MPSEQGFQTAFAFS
+1 MR
-15 VIIWGCAGA
+15 
-24 GFKPASSFPI
+24 K
-34 FFCPLSVLSGFF
+34 
-46 MSNRPTLLLVDGSSY
+46 TLLLVDGSSY
-61 LYRAYHAMGQNLT
+61 LYRAYHAMAQLS

-87 LNMLRRLRSEY
+87 LNMLRRLRADY
-98 PHDYCAVVFDA
+98 VHDYCAVVFDA

-114 RHQMFEE
+114 RHEMFPD

-145 LTGWPVLVI
+145 LMGWPVLVI
-154 GQVEADDVI
+154 PQVEADDVI
-163 GTLAKQ
+163 GTLAAMAGKA
-169 GAEHGLRVIV
+169 GWNVVV
-179 STGDKDMAQLVD
+179 STGDKDMAQLVND
-191 ERVTLVNTMSGETLD
+191 RVTLVNTMSGETLD
-206 IEGVKAK
+206 IEGVKEK

-255 LQGVIEHASEIKG
+255 LAGVMEHAAEIKG
-268 KVGENLRAALP
+268 KVGENLQAALEQ
-279 RLPLSYDLVTIKTD
+279 LPLSYDLVTIKTD
-293 VDLHAEL
+293 VDLHTEL
-300 SDGIESLR
+300 SDGLESLR
-308 CTTPKW
+308 RTTPKW

-372 PEKLDYQAVT
+372 PDTLDYQAIT
-382 TEAQFATLLDKLSQ
+382 TEAQFSALLDKLAQ
-396 AEKIGID
+396 ANKIGID

-444 DLQDVLGHL
+444 DLQDVLGRL
-453 KPYLENPAL
+453 KPHLEKPAL

-512 LGLETITYESL
+512 LDLETITYESL

-533 ADVAIG
+533 ADVAIE

-557 HLRAQMDEK
+557 HLRAQMDTK
-566 QLEMYEKMELPVA
+566 QIEMYEKIELPVA

-592 DRAELARQSAEL
+592 DRAELARQSAKL

-724 NIPIRTEEGRKV
+724 NIPIRTAEGRRV
-736 RRAFTAPQGS
+736 RHAFTAPQGS

-764 SGDKTLIAAFQN
+764 SGDKTLITAFQN

-787 VFGTAP
+787 VFGIAP
-793 ENVSSEQ
+793 ENVSPEQ

-827 NLSAKNF
+827 NLSAKTF
-834 IDRYFDRYPGVA
+834 IDRYFARYPGVA

-852 KEQAAAQGYV
+852 KEQAAAQGFV
-862 ETLFGRRLY
+862 KTLFGRRLY

-901 LIKRA
+901 LIKCA
-906 MIDVSRWLSECEASP
+906 MIDVSRWLVSGS
-921 WDELLQS
+921 LNS
-928 KLIMQVHDELVLEVV
+928 KLIMQVHDELVLEVP
-943 ETELDF
+943 EAELDL

-956 IMAKVDG
+956 IMAAVDEG
-963 GLLDVPLV
+963 MLKVPLV
-971 AEVGVGENWEEAH
+971 AEVGVGMNWEEAH

>member
-1 MPSEQGFQTAFAFS
+1 
-15 VIIWGCAGA
+15 
-24 GFKPASSFPI
+24 
-34 FFCPLSVLSGFF
+34 

-61 LYRAYHAMGQNLT
+61 LYRAYHAMAQLT
-74 APDGAPTGALYGV
+74 APDGAPTGAMYGV
-87 LNMLRRLRSEY
+87 LNMLRRLRADY
-98 PHDYCAVVFDA
+98 VHDYCAVVFDA

-114 RHQMFEE
+114 RHEMFSD

-145 LTGWPVLVI
+145 LMGWPVLVI
-154 GQVEADDVI
+154 PQVEADDVI
-163 GTLAKQ
+163 GTLAAMA
-169 GAEHGLRVIV
+169 GEAGWNVVV
-179 STGDKDMAQLVD
+179 STGDKDMAQLVND
-191 ERVTLVNTMSGETLD
+191 RVTLVNTMSGETLD
-206 IEGVKAK
+206 IEGVKEK

-255 LQGVIEHASEIKG
+255 LAGVMEHAAEIKG

-293 VDLHAEL
+293 VDLHTEL

-308 CTTPKW
+308 RTAPKW

-425 GEAVYIPV
+425 GEAIYIPV

-444 DLQDVLGHL
+444 DLQDVLGRL
-453 KPYLENPAL
+453 KPHLENPAL

-523 CGKGAKQIGF
+523 CGKGAKQISF

-557 HLRAQMDEK
+557 HLRAQMDAK

-694 ISPKDGRVHTTY
+694 ISPRDNRVHTTY

-724 NIPIRTEEGRKV
+724 NIPIRTAEGRRV

-793 ENVSSEQ
+793 ENVSPEQ

-834 IDRYFDRYPGVA
+834 IDRYFARYPGVA

-852 KEQAAAQGYV
+852 KEQAAAQGFV

-906 MIDVSRWLSECEASP
+906 MIDVSRWLSECEASL
-921 WDELLQS
+921 WDCLKS
-928 KLIMQVHDELVLEVV
+928 KLIMQVHDELVLEVP
-943 ETELDF
+943 EAELDF

>member
-1 MPSEQGFQTAFAFS
+1 MS
-15 VIIWGCAGA
+15 
-24 GFKPASSFPI
+24 ASNSK
-34 FFCPLSVLSGFF
+34 
-46 MSNRPTLLLVDGSSY
+46 TLLLVDGSSY
-61 LYRAYHAMGQNLT
+61 LYRAYHAMAQLT
-74 APDGAPTGALYGV
+74 APDGAPTGAMYGV
-87 LNMLRRLRSEY
+87 LNMLRRLRADY
-98 PHDYCAVVFDA
+98 VHDYCAVVFDA

-114 RHQMFEE
+114 RHEMFPD

-145 LTGWPVLVI
+145 LMGWPVLVVP
-154 GQVEADDVI
+154 QVEADDVI
-163 GTLAKQ
+163 GTLAAQ
-169 GAEHGLRVIV
+169 GGAAGWDVVI
-179 STGDKDMAQLVD
+179 STGDKDMAQLVN

-206 IEGVKAK
+206 IDGVKAK

-246 VKWLEAYGS
+246 VKWLEAYET
-255 LQGVIEHASEIKG
+255 LAGVMEHAGDIKG
-268 KVGENLRAALP
+268 KVGENLQAALSQ
-279 RLPLSYDLVTIKTD
+279 LPLSYDLVTIKTD

-300 SDGIESLR
+300 SDGLESLR
-308 CTTPKW
+308 RTPPKW
-314 AQLVV
+314 AQLAA

-339 AADGDLFGSDTIGEQ
+339 AADGDLFGSGDVGEM
-354 AALDMETSSERLP
+354 AALAAEMPSENEKQP
-367 EKAVA
+367 EKAAA

-382 TEAQFATLLDKLSQ
+382 TETQFAALLDKLSK
-396 AEKIGID
+396 AEQIGID
-403 TETTSLDAMNAALVG
+403 TETTSLDAMTAQLVG

-425 GEAVYIPV
+425 GKAVYIPL
-433 GHSLTAAPEQL
+433 GHSLTAAPQQL
-444 DLQDVLGHL
+444 DLQNTLGRL
-453 KPYLENPAL
+453 KPYLENGSL

-483 NGIAG
+483 RGIAG
-488 DAMLASYIIESH
+488 DAMLASYIVESH

-512 LGLETITYESL
+512 LGLPTITYESL
-523 CGKGAKQIGF
+523 CGKGAKQISF
-533 ADVAIG
+533 ADVAVE

-557 HLRAQMDEK
+557 HLRAQMDKK
-566 QLEMYEKMELPVA
+566 QLEMYLNLELPVA

-586 RNGVQI
+586 RNGVHI
-592 DRAELARQSAEL
+592 DRAELAAQSSEL
-604 GAELMKL
+604 GAALLKL
-611 EQEAYAAAGQP
+611 EEQAFQTAGQP

-637 KMGIPTKGLKKTAK
+637 KMGIPTKGLKKTAS

-670 PKIILQNRSLAK
+670 PKIILENRSLAK

-694 ISPKDGRVHTTY
+694 INPRTGRVHTTY
-706 AQAVAITG
+706 SQAVAITG
-714 RLASNNPNLQ
+714 RLASSNPNLQ
-724 NIPIRTEEGRKV
+724 NIPIRTAEGRRV
-736 RRAFTAPQGS
+736 RRAFTAPAGS
-746 VIVSADYSQIE
+746 LIVSADYSQIE

-787 VFGTAP
+787 VFGVSP
-793 ENVSSEQ
+793 ENVSPEQ

-834 IDRYFDRYPGVA
+834 IDRYFARYPGVA

-871 LPDIRNKNANARAGA
+871 LPDIRAKNANARAGA

-906 MIDVSRWLSECEASP
+906 MIAVSNRLHSDGLE
-921 WDELLQS
+921 S

-943 ETELDF
+943 ENELET
-949 VKEKLPQ
+949 VKEMLPQ
-956 IMAKVDG
+956 VMAEVAQG
-963 GLLDVPLV
+963 RLNVPLL
-971 AEVGVGENWEEAH
+971 AEVGVGGNWDDAH

>member
-1 MPSEQGFQTAFAFS
+1 M
-15 VIIWGCAGA
+15 
-24 GFKPASSFPI
+24 SS
-34 FFCPLSVLSGFF
+34 
-46 MSNRPTLLLVDGSSY
+46 RPTLLLVDGSSY
-61 LYRAYHAMGQNLT
+61 LYRAYHAMAQLT
-74 APDGAPTGALYGV
+74 APDGAPTGAMYGV
-87 LNMLRRLRSEY
+87 LNMLRRLRADY
-98 PHDYCAVVFDA
+98 AHDYCAVVFDA

-114 RHQMFEE
+114 RHEMFAD

-145 LTGWPVLVI
+145 LMGWPVLVVP
-154 GQVEADDVI
+154 QVEADDVI
-163 GTLAKQ
+163 GTLAAQ
-169 GAEHGLRVIV
+169 GGAAGWDVVI
-179 STGDKDMAQLVD
+179 STGDKDMAQLVN

-206 IEGVKAK
+206 TDGVKAK

-246 VKWLEAYGS
+246 VKWLEAYET
-255 LQGVIEHASEIKG
+255 LAGVMEHAGDIKG
-268 KVGENLRAALP
+268 KVGENLQAALSQ
-279 RLPLSYDLVTIKTD
+279 LPLSYDLVTIKTD

-300 SDGIESLR
+300 SDGLESLR
-308 CTTPKW
+308 RTPPKW
-314 AQLVV
+314 AQLAA
-319 DFKRWGFR
+319 DFKRWGFK
-327 TWLKEAESRMHE
+327 TWLKEAENRMHE
-339 AADGDLFGSDTIGEQ
+339 AADGDLFGSADVGER
-354 AALDMETSSERLP
+354 AALAEEMPSEKQP
-367 EKAVA
+367 EKAAA
-372 PEKLDYQAVT
+372 PEKLNYQAVT
-382 TEAQFATLLDKLSQ
+382 TETELAALLDKLSKT
-396 AEKIGID
+396 ERIGID
-403 TETTSLDAMNAALVG
+403 TETTSLDAMNAQLVG
-418 ISIAFQA
+418 ISIAFEA
-425 GEAVYIPV
+425 GEAAYIPL
-433 GHSLTAAPEQL
+433 GHSLTAAPQQL
-444 DLQDVLGHL
+444 DLQNTLGRL
-453 KPYLENPAL
+453 KPYLENGSL

-483 NGIAG
+483 RGIAG
-488 DAMLASYIIESH
+488 DAMLASYIVESH

-512 LGLETITYESL
+512 LDLPTITYESL
-523 CGKGAKQIGF
+523 CGKGAKQISF
-533 ADVAIG
+533 ADVAVE

-557 HLRAQMDEK
+557 HLRAQMDGK
-566 QLEMYEKMELPVA
+566 QLEMYQNMELPVA

-586 RNGVQI
+586 RNGVHI
-592 DRAELARQSAEL
+592 DRAELAAQSSEL
-604 GAELMKL
+604 GAALLKL
-611 EQEAYAAAGQP
+611 EEQAFQTAGQP

-637 KMGIPTKGLKKTAK
+637 KMGIPTKGLKKTAS

-670 PKIILQNRSLAK
+670 PKIILENRSLAK

-694 ISPKDGRVHTTY
+694 INPRTGRVHTTY
-706 AQAVAITG
+706 SQAVAITG
-714 RLASNNPNLQ
+714 RLASSNPNLQ
-724 NIPIRTEEGRKV
+724 NIPIRTAEGRRV
-736 RRAFTAPQGS
+736 RRAFTAPAGRL
-746 VIVSADYSQIE
+746 IVSADYSQIE

-764 SGDKTLIAAFQN
+764 SGDKTLIAAFQH

-787 VFGTAP
+787 VFGIAP
-793 ENVSSEQ
+793 ENVSPEQ

-827 NLSAKNF
+827 NLSAKTF
-834 IDRYFDRYPGVA
+834 IDRYFARYPGVA

-852 KEQAAAQGYV
+852 KEQAAAQGFV

-906 MIDVSRWLSECEASP
+906 MIAVSHRLHSDGLA
-921 WDELLQS
+921 S

-943 ETELDF
+943 ESELET
-949 VKEKLPQ
+949 VKTMLPKV
-956 IMAKVDG
+956 MAEVAQG
-963 GLLDVPLV
+963 RLNVPLL
-971 AEVGVGENWEEAH
+971 AEVGVGGNWDDAH

>member
-1 MPSEQGFQTAFAFS
+1 
-15 VIIWGCAGA
+15 
-24 GFKPASSFPI
+24 
-34 FFCPLSVLSGFF
+34 
-46 MSNRPTLLLVDGSSY
+46 MSKPTLLLVDGSSY
-61 LYRAYHAMGQNLT
+61 LYRAYHAMAQLS

-87 LNMLRRLRSEY
+87 LNMLRRLRADY
-98 PHDYCAVVFDA
+98 VHDYCAVVFDA

-114 RHQMFEE
+114 RHEMFPD

-145 LTGWPVLVI
+145 LMGWPVLVI
-154 GQVEADDVI
+154 PQVEADDVI
-163 GTLAKQ
+163 GTLAAMA
-169 GAEHGLRVIV
+169 GEAGWNVVV
-179 STGDKDMAQLVD
+179 STGDKDMAQLVN
-191 ERVTLVNTMSGETLD
+191 ERVTLVNTMSGEKLD
-206 IEGVKAK
+206 IEGVKEK

-255 LQGVIEHASEIKG
+255 LAGVMEHAAEIKG
-268 KVGENLRAALP
+268 KVGENLQAALP
-279 RLPLSYDLVTIKTD
+279 QLPLSYDLVTIKTD
-293 VDLHAEL
+293 VDLHSEL
-300 SDGIESLR
+300 SDGLESLR
-308 CTTPKW
+308 RTSPKW
-314 AQLVV
+314 SQLAV

-382 TEAQFATLLDKLSQ
+382 TEAQFTALLDKLAQ
-396 AEKIGID
+396 ADKIGID

-433 GHSLTAAPEQL
+433 GHSPTAAPEQL
-444 DLQDVLGHL
+444 DLQDVLGRL
-453 KPYLENPAL
+453 KPHLENPAL

-467 NLKYDQHVFAN
+467 NLKYDQHIFAN
-478 YGIAL
+478 YEIAL

-533 ADVAIG
+533 ADVAIE

-557 HLRAQMDEK
+557 HLRAQMDAK

-724 NIPIRTEEGRKV
+724 NIPIRTAEGRRV

-787 VFGTAP
+787 VFGIAP

-827 NLSAKNF
+827 NLSAKTF
-834 IDRYFDRYPGVA
+834 IDRYFARYPGVA

-852 KEQAAAQGYV
+852 KEQATAQGYV

-906 MIDVSRWLSECEASP
+906 MIDVSRWLS
-921 WDELLQS
+921 DDLLQS
-928 KLIMQVHDELVLEVV
+928 KLIMQVHDELVLEVP
-943 ETELDF
+943 EAELDL

-956 IMAKVDG
+956 IMAKVDEG
-963 GLLDVPLV
+963 MLNVPLV
-971 AEVGVGENWEEAH
+971 AEVGVGMNWEEAH

>member
-1 MPSEQGFQTAFAFS
+1 
-15 VIIWGCAGA
+15 
-24 GFKPASSFPI
+24 
-34 FFCPLSVLSGFF
+34 
-46 MSNRPTLLLVDGSSY
+46 MSKPTLLLVDGSSY
-61 LYRAYHAMGQNLT
+61 LYRAYHAMAQLS

-87 LNMLRRLRSEY
+87 LNMLRRLRADY
-98 PHDYCAVVFDA
+98 VHDYCAVVFDA

-114 RHQMFEE
+114 RHEMFPD

-145 LTGWPVLVI
+145 LMGWPVLVI
-154 GQVEADDVI
+154 PQVEADDVI
-163 GTLAKQ
+163 GTLAAMA
-169 GAEHGLRVIV
+169 GEAGWNVVV
-179 STGDKDMAQLVD
+179 STGDKDMAQLVND
-191 ERVTLVNTMSGETLD
+191 RVTLVNTMSGETLD
-206 IEGVKAK
+206 IEGVKEK

-255 LQGVIEHASEIKG
+255 LAGVMEHAAEIKG
-268 KVGENLRAALP
+268 KVGENLQAALP
-279 RLPLSYDLVTIKTD
+279 QLPLSYDLVTIKTD
-293 VDLHAEL
+293 VDLHTEL
-300 SDGIESLR
+300 SDGLESLR
-308 CTTPKW
+308 RTSPKW
-314 AQLVV
+314 SQLAV

-354 AALDMETSSERLP
+354 AALDMETSSEKII
-367 EKAVA
+367 EHA
-372 PEKLDYQAVT
+372 PAPKKLDYQSVI
-382 TEAQFATLLDKLSQ
+382 TEAQFAALLDKLSQ
-396 AEKIGID
+396 ANKIGID

-444 DLQDVLGHL
+444 DLQDVLGRL
-453 KPYLENPAL
+453 KPHLENPAL

-557 HLRAQMDEK
+557 HLRAQMDAK

-724 NIPIRTEEGRKV
+724 NIPIRTVEGRRV

-764 SGDKTLIAAFQN
+764 SGDKTLITAFQN

-787 VFGTAP
+787 VFGISP

-827 NLSAKNF
+827 NISAKNF
-834 IDRYFDRYPGVA
+834 IDRYFARYPGVA

-852 KEQAAAQGYV
+852 KEQAAAQGFV

-871 LPDIRNKNANARAGA
+871 LPDIHNKNANARAGA

-906 MIDVSRWLSECEASP
+906 MIDVSRWLAS
-921 WDELLQS
+921 DDLKS
-928 KLIMQVHDELVLEVV
+928 KLIMQVHDELVLEVPEV
-943 ETELDF
+943 ELDL

-956 IMAKVDG
+956 IMAKVDEG
-963 GLLDVPLV
+963 KLNVPLV
-971 AEVGVGENWEEAH
+971 AEVGVGMNWEEAH

>member
-1 MPSEQGFQTAFAFS
+1 
-15 VIIWGCAGA
+15 
-24 GFKPASSFPI
+24 
-34 FFCPLSVLSGFF
+34 

-61 LYRAYHAMGQNLT
+61 LYRAYHAMAQLT
-74 APDGAPTGALYGV
+74 APDGAPTGAMYGV
-87 LNMLRRLRSEY
+87 LNMLRRLRADY
-98 PHDYCAVVFDA
+98 VHDYCAVVFDA

-114 RHQMFEE
+114 RHEMFPD

-145 LTGWPVLVI
+145 LIGWPVLVI
-154 GQVEADDVI
+154 PQVEADDVI
-163 GTLAKQ
+163 GTLAAMA
-169 GAEHGLRVIV
+169 GEAGWNVVV
-179 STGDKDMAQLVD
+179 STGDKDMEQLVN

-255 LQGVIEHASEIKG
+255 LAGVMEHAAEIKG
-268 KVGENLRAALP
+268 KVGENLRAALQ

-293 VDLHAEL
+293 VDLHTEL

-308 CTTPKW
+308 RTAPKW

-339 AADGDLFGSDTIGEQ
+339 AADGDLFGSDSIGEQ
-354 AALDMETSSERLP
+354 AALNAEVPSEKQP
-367 EKAVA
+367 ELAPT

-382 TEAQFATLLDKLSQ
+382 TEAQLAALLDKLSQ
-396 AEKIGID
+396 ADTIGID
-403 TETTSLDAMNAALVG
+403 TETTSLDAMNASLVG

-425 GEAVYIPV
+425 GEAIYIPV
-433 GHSLTAAPEQL
+433 GHSLTAAPEQI
-444 DLQDVLGHL
+444 DLQDVLGRL
-453 KPYLENPAL
+453 KPHLENPAL

-523 CGKGAKQIGF
+523 CGKGAKQISF

-557 HLRAQMDEK
+557 HLRAQMDAK

-592 DRAELARQSAEL
+592 DRAELSRQSAEL

-611 EQEAYAAAGQP
+611 EQEAYAVAGQP

-724 NIPIRTEEGRKV
+724 NIPIRTAEGRRV

-764 SGDKTLIAAFQN
+764 SGDKTLITAFQN

-787 VFGTAP
+787 VFGIAP

-827 NLSAKNF
+827 NISAKTF
-834 IDRYFDRYPGVA
+834 IDRYFARYPGVA

-852 KEQAAAQGYV
+852 KEQAAAQGFV

-871 LPDIRNKNANARAGA
+871 LPDIRNKNARAGA

-906 MIDVSRWLSECEASP
+906 MIDVRNCLS
-921 WDELLQS
+921 DGIGS
-928 KLIMQVHDELVLEVV
+928 KLVMQVHDELVLEVV

>member
-1 MPSEQGFQTAFAFS
+1 MAT
-15 VIIWGCAGA
+15 IH
-24 GFKPASSFPI
+24 
-34 FFCPLSVLSGFF
+34 
-46 MSNRPTLLLVDGSSY
+46 TLLLVDGSSY
-61 LYRAYHAMGQNLT
+61 LYRAYHAMAQLT
-74 APDGAPTGALYGV
+74 APDGAPTGAMYGV
-87 LNMLRRLRSEY
+87 LNMLRRLRADY
-98 PHDYCAVVFDA
+98 VHDYCAVVFDA

-114 RHQMFEE
+114 RHEMFSD

-145 LTGWPVLVI
+145 LMGWPVLVI
-154 GQVEADDVI
+154 PQVEADDVI
-163 GTLAKQ
+163 GTLAAMA
-169 GAEHGLRVIV
+169 GEAGWNVVV
-179 STGDKDMAQLVD
+179 STGDKDMAQLVN

-206 IEGVKAK
+206 IEGVKEK

-255 LQGVIEHASEIKG
+255 LAGVMEHAAEIKG

-293 VDLHAEL
+293 VDLHTEL

-308 CTTPKW
+308 RTAPKW

-327 TWLKEAESRMHE
+327 TWLKEAESNMNTGST
-339 AADGDLFGSDTIGEQ
+339 DDLFGSDSIGEQ
-354 AALDMETSSERLP
+354 AALNAEMPSERLP

-382 TEAQFATLLDKLSQ
+382 IEAQFAALLDKLSQ
-396 AEKIGID
+396 VDKIGID

-444 DLQDVLGHL
+444 DLQDVLDRL
-453 KPYLENPAL
+453 KPHLENPAL

-557 HLRAQMDEK
+557 HLRAQMDAK

-604 GAELMKL
+604 GTELMKL
-611 EQEAYAAAGQP
+611 EQEAYAVAGQP

-724 NIPIRTEEGRKV
+724 NIPIRTAEGRRV

-787 VFGTAP
+787 VFGIDP
-793 ENVSSEQ
+793 ENVSPEQ

-827 NLSAKNF
+827 NISAKNF
-834 IDRYFDRYPGVA
+834 IDRYFARYPGVA
-846 EYMQRT
+846 EYMQCT
-852 KEQAAAQGYV
+852 KEQAAAQGFV

-906 MIDVSRWLSECEASP
+906 MIDVRNWLS
-921 WDELLQS
+921 DGIGS
-928 KLIMQVHDELVLEVV
+928 KLVMQVHDELVLEVG

>member
-1 MPSEQGFQTAFAFS
+1 
-15 VIIWGCAGA
+15 
-24 GFKPASSFPI
+24 
-34 FFCPLSVLSGFF
+34 
-46 MSNRPTLLLVDGSSY
+46 MSRPTLLLVDGSSY
-61 LYRAYHAMGQNLT
+61 LYRAYHAMAQLS

-87 LNMLRRLRSEY
+87 LNMLRRLRADY
-98 PHDYCAVVFDA
+98 VHDYCAVVFDA

-114 RHQMFEE
+114 RHEMFPD

-145 LTGWPVLVI
+145 LMGWPVLVI
-154 GQVEADDVI
+154 PQVEADDVI
-163 GTLAKQ
+163 GTLAAMA
-169 GAEHGLRVIV
+169 GEAGWNVVV
-179 STGDKDMAQLVD
+179 STGDKDMAQLVN

-206 IEGVKAK
+206 IEGVKEK

-255 LQGVIEHASEIKG
+255 LAGVMEHAAEIKG
-268 KVGENLRAALP
+268 KVGENLQAALP
-279 RLPLSYDLVTIKTD
+279 QLPLSYDLVTIKTD
-293 VDLHAEL
+293 VDLHSEL
-300 SDGIESLR
+300 SDGLESLR
-308 CTTPKW
+308 RTSPKW
-314 AQLVV
+314 SQLAV

-354 AALDMETSSERLP
+354 AALDMETSSERLH

-382 TEAQFATLLDKLSQ
+382 TEAQFAALLDKLSQ

-403 TETTSLDAMNAALVG
+403 TETTSLDAMNASLVG

-444 DLQDVLGHL
+444 DLQDVLGRL
-453 KPYLENPAL
+453 KPHLENPAL

-523 CGKGAKQIGF
+523 CGKGAKQISF

-557 HLRAQMDEK
+557 HLRAQMDAK

-611 EQEAYAAAGQP
+611 EQEAYTAAGQP

-724 NIPIRTEEGRKV
+724 NIPIRTAEGRRV

-764 SGDKTLIAAFQN
+764 SGDKTLITAFQN

-787 VFGTAP
+787 VFGIAP

-827 NLSAKNF
+827 NISAKNF
-834 IDRYFDRYPGVA
+834 IDRYFARYPGVA

-852 KEQAAAQGYV
+852 KEQAAVQGFV

-906 MIDVSRWLSECEASP
+906 MIDVSRWLVS
-921 WDELLQS
+921 DDLQS
-928 KLIMQVHDELVLEVV
+928 KLIMQVHDELVLEVP
-943 ETELDF
+943 EAELDL

-956 IMAKVDG
+956 IMAKVDEG
-963 GLLDVPLV
+963 MLNVPLV
-971 AEVGVGENWEEAH
+971 AEVGVGMNWEEAH

>member
-1 MPSEQGFQTAFAFS
+1 
-15 VIIWGCAGA
+15 
-24 GFKPASSFPI
+24 
-34 FFCPLSVLSGFF
+34 

-154 GQVEADDVI
+154 EQVEADDVI

-191 ERVTLVNTMSGETLD
+191 ERVTLVNTMSSETLD

-255 LQGVIEHASEIKG
+255 LAGVMEHASEIKG
-268 KVGENLRAALP
+268 KVGENLQAALP
-279 RLPLSYDLVTIKTD
+279 QLPLSYDLVTIKTD

-308 CTTPKW
+308 RTTPKW

-327 TWLKEAESRMHE
+327 TWLKEAESNMNTGST
-339 AADGDLFGSDTIGEQ
+339 DDLFGSDSIGEQ
-354 AALDMETSSERLP
+354 AALNAEMPFEKQA
-367 EKAVA
+367 EKATA

-382 TEAQFATLLDKLSQ
+382 TEAQFAALLDKLSR
-396 AEKIGID
+396 ADTIGID
-403 TETTSLDAMNAALVG
+403 TETTSLDAMNASLVG

-444 DLQDVLGHL
+444 DLQDVLGRL
-453 KPYLENPAL
+453 KPHLENPAL

-488 DAMLASYIIESH
+488 DSMLASYIIESH

-506 ELSERW
+506 ELSGRW

>member
-1 MPSEQGFQTAFAFS
+1 
-15 VIIWGCAGA
+15 
-24 GFKPASSFPI
+24 
-34 FFCPLSVLSGFF
+34 
-46 MSNRPTLLLVDGSSY
+46 MSNKPTLLLVDGSSY
-61 LYRAYHAMGQNLT
+61 LYRAYHAMGQNLS
-74 APDGAPTGALYGV
+74 APDGAPTGAMYGV
-87 LNMLRRLRSEY
+87 LNMLRRLRADY
-98 PHDYCAVVFDA
+98 VHDYCAVVFDA

-114 RHQMFEE
+114 RHEMFPD

-145 LTGWPVLVI
+145 LMGWPVLVI
-154 GQVEADDVI
+154 PQVEADDVI
-163 GTLAKQ
+163 GTLAAMA
-169 GAEHGLRVIV
+169 GEAGWNVVV
-179 STGDKDMAQLVD
+179 STGDKDMAQLVN

-206 IEGVKAK
+206 IEGVKEK

-255 LQGVIEHASEIKG
+255 LAGVMEHAAEIKG
-268 KVGENLRAALP
+268 KVGENLQAALP
-279 RLPLSYDLVTIKTD
+279 QLPLSYDLVTIKTD
-293 VDLHAEL
+293 VDLHTEL
-300 SDGIESLR
+300 SDGLESLR
-308 CTTPKW
+308 RTSPKW
-314 AQLVV
+314 SQLAV

-382 TEAQFATLLDKLSQ
+382 TEAQFAALLDKLSR
-396 AEKIGID
+396 ADKIGID

-444 DLQDVLGHL
+444 DLQDVLGRL
-453 KPYLENPAL
+453 KPHLENPAL

-488 DAMLASYIIESH
+488 DSMLASYIIESH

-557 HLRAQMDEK
+557 HLRAQMDAK

-724 NIPIRTEEGRKV
+724 NIPIRTAEGRRV

-787 VFGTAP
+787 VFGIAP
-793 ENVSSEQ
+793 ENVSPEQ

-827 NLSAKNF
+827 NISAKNF
-834 IDRYFDRYPGVA
+834 IDRYFARYPGVA

-852 KEQAAAQGYV
+852 KEQAAAQGFV

-871 LPDIRNKNANARAGA
+871 LPDIHNKNANARAGA

-906 MIDVSRWLSECEASP
+906 MIDVSRWLSECETSP
-921 WDELLQS
+921 WDDLLQS
-928 KLIMQVHDELVLEVV
+928 KLIMQVHDELVLEVP
-943 ETELDF
+943 EAELDL

-956 IMAKVDG
+956 IMAKVDEG
-963 GLLDVPLV
+963 MLNVPLV
-971 AEVGVGENWEEAH
+971 AEVGVGMNWEEAH

>member
-1 MPSEQGFQTAFAFS
+1 
-15 VIIWGCAGA
+15 
-24 GFKPASSFPI
+24 
-34 FFCPLSVLSGFF
+34 
-46 MSNRPTLLLVDGSSY
+46 MSKPTLLLVDGSSY
-61 LYRAYHAMGQNLT
+61 LYRAYHAMAQLS

-87 LNMLRRLRSEY
+87 LNMLRRLRADY
-98 PHDYCAVVFDA
+98 VHDYCAVVFDA

-114 RHQMFEE
+114 RHEMFPD

-145 LTGWPVLVI
+145 LMGWPVLVI
-154 GQVEADDVI
+154 PQVEADDVI
-163 GTLAKQ
+163 GTLAAMA
-169 GAEHGLRVIV
+169 GEAGWNVVV
-179 STGDKDMAQLVD
+179 STGDKDMAQLVN
-191 ERVTLVNTMSGETLD
+191 ERVTLVNTMSGEKLD
-206 IEGVKAK
+206 IEGVKEK

-255 LQGVIEHASEIKG
+255 LAGVMEHAAEIKG
-268 KVGENLRAALP
+268 KVGENLQAALP
-279 RLPLSYDLVTIKTD
+279 QLPLSYDLVTIKTD
-293 VDLHAEL
+293 VGLHSEL
-300 SDGIESLR
+300 SDGLESLR
-308 CTTPKW
+308 RTSPKW
-314 AQLVV
+314 SQLAV

-354 AALDMETSSERLP
+354 AALDMETSSEKII
-367 EKAVA
+367 EHA
-372 PEKLDYQAVT
+372 PAPDTLDYQAVT
-382 TEAQFATLLDKLSQ
+382 TEAQFAALLDKLSQ
-396 AEKIGID
+396 ADTIGID

-444 DLQDVLGHL
+444 DLQDVLGRL
-453 KPYLENPAL
+453 KPHLENTAL

-557 HLRAQMDEK
+557 HLRAQMDAK

-724 NIPIRTEEGRKV
+724 NIPIRTAEGRRV

-787 VFGTAP
+787 VFGIAP
-793 ENVSSEQ
+793 ENVSPEQ

-827 NLSAKNF
+827 NLSAKTF
-834 IDRYFDRYPGVA
+834 IDRYFARYPGVA

-906 MIDVSRWLSECEASP
+906 MIDVSRWLS
-921 WDELLQS
+921 DDLLQS
-928 KLIMQVHDELVLEVV
+928 KLIMQVHDELVLEVP
-943 ETELDF
+943 EAELDL

-956 IMAKVDG
+956 IMAKVDEG
-963 GLLDVPLV
+963 MLKVPLV
-971 AEVGVGENWEEAH
+971 AEVGVGMNWEEAH